1 MAFGTFGHRRSEST
15 KNGCTGGASQS
26 LHAVSNGGVDVD
38 VQHPHLHH
46 GNELPVR
53 LGIADHFGW
62 AVAVTVNADHEVV
75 DRRRIELVEPDVC
88 AAPIH
93 YEGKRLGLAGTAA
106 LVVEVRASA
115 VRATAAALDQ
125 LASAS
130 TKPCGR
136 FRCELGRRIF
146 PLDIA
151 VQLRTPYEA
160 RADAVMYRQVL
171 SEAAHARGWNVHLYE
186 AKHVEGQAAAVLGE
200 SSAAFLQRPRETL
213 GPPWT
218 KDHRVALAS
227 AIVA

>member
-1 MAFGTFGHRRSEST
+1 M
-15 KNGCTGGASQS
+15 
-26 LHAVSNGGVDVD
+26 
-38 VQHPHLHH
+38 
-46 GNELPVR
+46 
-53 LGIADHFGW
+53 GIADHFGW
-62 AVAVTVNADHEVV
+62 AVAVTVNEDHEVV

-93 YEGKRLGLAGTAA
+93 YEGKRLGGDGTAA

-125 LASAS
+125 LASAL
-130 TKPCGR
+130 TKPVR
-136 FRCELGRRIF
+136 SISLRTWPPDF
-146 PLDIA
+146 PSDIS